1 LSVALAR
8 CGVGALPF
16 VVVGAPREII
26 AGSGFSFSP
35 VSTLETIA
43 SAFIRRTACGVLSHH
58 VADTVL
64 GPVTGFVLAAIVGIA
79 IGNAVGRSRL
89 NHVSWGV

>member
-1 LSVALAR
+1 
-8 CGVGALPF
+8 VGALPF
-16 VVVGAPREII
+16 VVVGAPREIT
-26 AGSGFSFSP
+26 GFSFSP
-35 VSTLETIA
+35 ISTLETIA
-43 SAFIRRTACGVLSHH
+43 SAFMRRTACGVLPHH